1 MRRKKDER
9 KTYLKQI
16 SHKKAFKR
24 IISFALSFSILFGS
38 VPLENISDEL
48 RDIDL
53 HFSFFEVAHAS
64 NPDVGSIGRI
74 TSYEISNIYD
84 LVSLAE
90 SPAAD
95 YQYAEITFH
104 NKIEALGNENCSLGS
119 ADYPFKGKII
129 VNQTVGNAY
138 SIVLTKPLFDSIAD
152 SVEIV
157 NVNGG
162 GQELQFH
169 RCLEVSEDDQGATSY
184 AQSGTPL
191 FAANVYHDNDSG
203 ASPSTNWNISV
214 ESYTDDDGSHDY
226 TYAGLIG
233 TVHSNALV
241 TVKFTNNSSAGITC
255 DVGQGN
261 VGLICGTIEND
272 TSVTAT
278 ISGSNT
284 FYSVVC
290 NDDNGSAGRFAGSM
304 LENSSLTVIT
314 DELGFLSNKGTVKA
328 ESYAGGV
335 VGHCEKGS
343 VSFVDSNEKL
353 LTINA
358 YGNITGNIGA
368 GGYYGYYENASDAS
382 FDLTDAT
389 IDCTVDG
396 SNIGGLFG
404 ELVANADITVENAA
418 ITAKGL
424 KTGDTTSNFGG
435 IAGTYKATDLSYAL
449 DIDSVS
455 TTLTNDG
462 DVTNYGGAVGSLTDN
477 YPSYIKSNDFTNTV
491 TNCGNATVFGGLI
504 GTAANTYSLIDCG
517 SITLNTNNS
526 QLTGGGIIGKLQNGV
541 LRLTGTTNMTA
552 AKVAVGDNNGQLVGT
567 RDNALVYSVGSGSDT
582 SWTFNRYVAASQE
595 VDDIGTWGE
604 VVRVSADNVS
614 GGTLYFDP
622 ESTNHYVTVANAE
635 TSIDSADDFVSTA
648 LNIQLNTSGSHGALQ
663 FAGSTGSSS
672 LLSGII
678 SISGTIDL
686 SDTGITGFT
695 RDDGKNNEFTGTLSG
710 SSAKIELATG
720 QYYGGNIGTA
730 ELGQGKGEIF
740 RHHYTGLF
748 AKTGTGAAV
757 SDVEISGTMNVAT
770 MGTDYYIGGV
780 AAVVNDGITL
790 SNVDIGQTIN
800 ASFIAP
806 NTSDNKATTRR
817 NQYVGGLI
825 GRVNTGNKGNIT
837 LKGSAEDKLV
847 LNPVINLGGRF
858 ADSKTQYAGG
868 AIGSVSSVDTFTIEF
883 SDLESSVTINDTYT
897 ESSADILAGG
907 LVGYIAENSKN
918 NTRTVKLN
926 GITVSGSTLT
936 FTNATSHTG
945 GFLGYAWHNTNLN
958 ITENGLIVTGTNRIN
973 TSAASVGGLL
983 SKATGYWAVESKG
996 IKIDGMKITGGSTN
1010 LSPMILDGYNDTN
1023 NAIYLELQAT
1033 DSYSLGTGLTIPD
1046 STNYDDLVVDSA
1058 RDVMANG
1065 AGVISISTGDAEYSM
1080 DEVIC
1085 NGYVNQYH
1093 SGQKNNHSRY
1103 YYNVGAH
1110 KSETSGKWALLNW
1123 SLYRYAAENI
1133 RSNFANPTL
1142 SGDYDLLNVS
1152 YYPVDITGTETL
1164 TGVNVTFYADDIKNT
1179 EDIGADDRFNS
1190 TKTQHYMMHGGLFRS
1205 ISGSLT
1211 ANTVKLSGNVMSDST
1226 YTGALISGSLSGT
1239 ASLSSIEIN
1248 GVTEADASGYLL
1260 INKMTGGSLN
1270 INDLKATGY
1279 PSSNTVPVAKSL
1291 IGDVT
1296 GNGINLNFKK
1306 IKLDGRNDTG
1316 MANTALSALT
1326 TAYGTSRSIFS
1337 TATLLN
1343 KFQVDANSSGVYNF
1357 TYEDDWKNNDR
1368 YVTYGQEI
1376 ISSVENSGLQKKY
1389 YLDTVYTSKETVLYV
1404 RPDAAPTGLNDEPGN
1419 IAYANFAGDSA
1430 EFLPYVATP
1439 YNADN
1444 NYHELKVNIITDKVD
1459 AGCGTY
1465 NHPYV
1470 ISAGSQLESIAKT
1483 IRGNTGDWI
1492 SNLRLPITN
1501 VSSDADLKTLT
1512 DSHWCT
1518 NKEGCAVFTK
1528 GNDSTDYTYTNA
1540 VGTTYTWKGE
1550 WVRKYLASAYY
1561 QITQNIELSEDYVG
1575 LGVAGDDT
1583 TGIYAFRGVIVGK
1596 NENVTITNKAKPTQ
1610 FSTRNYATKGLIATS
1625 NGCVVKDLKIDAYL
1639 SNYSDSYKINYRIG
1653 EDKGYTYGGD
1663 FPSYGAVINQIMG
1676 GDNIIDNVKVDFTYQ
1691 TGDIQA
1697 IKISSKVSNT
1707 DKSYETTIG
1716 GYVGSVVNGGLMFR
1730 DMSDSDLTNFSVVK
1744 TNDNGVKQSANF
1756 TGDNGTVN
1764 VDSEPAGL
1772 ASGKDLKH
1780 IYVNRFV
1787 GRVINGYVVNETDHY
1802 AFSEDGKYAFAP
1814 DGINEGGTR
1823 TSTSTDIVTLKNSR
1837 KNYSIPDIDGE
1848 GTYNKLTFSQVGG
1861 STYNKVTIPDAQSF
1875 AILSM
1880 LTQSGSCSATS
1891 ETGNYKYNVSYG
1903 GDNKINFNGY
1913 GNSWTNFKATHL
1925 SDYEKIG
1932 EDGITTADT
1941 SYIASKNDTIN
1952 VQNATPYMIY
1962 KYTQSYDS
1970 KYPARCLTG
1979 RTFYIELSGTDTTY
1993 YLPDSYR
2000 GIGFLGI
2007 NYNRSNQILALSM
2020 KVFAM
2025 DGKGKTIDMNTFTP
2039 MYGKENDVYYNKNV
2053 SADIQNGVALFNR
2066 LFMRRVNDNNETT
2079 DAKYTDDYI
2088 VKDFNITGYIS
2099 AAGYNTGG
2107 TKYYPAKGNNFQDS
2121 HNKFYTTGGLVAY
2134 HSDND
2139 RANARFYNF
2148 ADINFNDLT
2157 IDSTSCAGAFI
2168 PFIQDG
2174 MIFINNCNA
2183 TNLTVMGS
2191 GRTGGFIGT
2200 ADGSQSNFISG
2211 LHINANVSNAKT
2223 ELKNI
2228 NIIQTKVSEDDNR
2241 SQYVGGI
2248 IGSYWGHQIPGYK
2261 SSNNKVTGTKDEFGN
2276 LSSFIFKN
2284 ITITSD
2290 NTAGSYIGN
2299 KKSYGKVGGIIGN
2312 DEKSMGCVIFNCKIE
2327 KTNIQGAVTGGILG
2341 STHLDL
2347 QGNSYETD
2355 YARFRVVN
2363 CEVSGDKDE
2372 QGIPKYT
2379 ITGNRF
2385 AGGVVGYD
2393 GDDKTDFSPIF
2404 NDQTYQ
2410 YKIDGCYVHD
2420 YNITMS
2426 AVDNY
2431 DSYGVAGLLGGSE
2444 VNNST
2449 IVNSKV
2455 DNCII
2460 TDKTSKEKR
2469 GLGGIIGYANE
2480 GNGLKGFNIV
2490 ISNNKLQNTAVS
2502 DDTKIG
2508 NLIGFAVE
2516 DTFTIQIAGYARKD
2530 NKQINGSETVDVT
2543 YDIGRATGT
2552 DQMPSGYGSSY
2563 LVYADYTGKSFD
2575 IPWSFTEKQKVSGLK
2590 ASGTTNVSSMGAA
2603 PYATVKPI
2611 DGMGTGEF
2619 IIGDGAVLSTNGII
2633 ANAIVNGTDYSIF
2646 SDDDQTKVKAMFNAD
2661 SDANIRLTTY
2671 ETELGEG
2678 SAPNGVD
2685 FPVISIS
2692 DTTNYKDYFNAY
2704 AHVITNTPSDKDYFE
2719 SADNTNYGFDI
2730 LRCQFIGGKYQV
2742 ITGNSG
2748 ITYDNINKTLKMNSA
2763 AADTSQ
2769 ENSQITV
2776 IDLKFYDPAVANSKE
2791 VAYHVYIPVL
2801 TKKMIRFDF
2810 KSAVVSDTE
2819 YVRSLYESKFGNS
2832 TAENFDNWITMFVQ
2846 FGYYKKDLQ
2855 DSLDSGVGLYWNNE
2869 KSVRLTYTMHD
2880 SAQDSQYVLIDP
2892 NGNRDTAYYAEKGRD
2907 TAAVSTSYVNNNA
2920 VDTLSFNKFRD
2931 KDGNPTFKTVY
2942 LNDLVKLEYSTTA
2955 DSSRLVYTEAD
2966 PETDAAVICAY
2977 AYDSNGKNLK
2987 YFKPATEDNGIY
2999 ALNIVTNESGENPIV
3014 AKEQYYISM
3023 FTESQDNEDKAY
3035 KFTIQ
3040 SPRTLSGRSTS
3051 LILTSQISTLL
3062 LGDLFKQENLS
3073 LSDLNTNEIMNSS
3086 NNYLTAT
3093 VSSTISFID
3102 SANVNYVK
3110 GDITSSSSDFE
3121 LYQGFVLRLNR
3132 IGTNGRPSS
3141 AQQINGEPSVTF
3153 SDDSLLWVNDNAPFI
3168 ASPVKEVS
3176 VSEINSNGSVTVQE
3190 TYRIEFKADD
3200 DVIAKEFPSRSTNDD
3215 NSCIHISVSSNLAYN
3230 DNSKVAYSSKGNS
3243 VTNESIGYYMSLTQE
3258 AALDIEAV
3266 SQLDQYDKYGLQ
3278 SGNTSTLGINAKYL
3292 EENVDAETIQADIR
3306 FDLSRYPNINA
3317 ANKVVFSIGLEQK
3330 QDSETNVNGVYNSVD
3345 LNYYLNNVM
3354 LLDDSGSTE
3363 IGEFTSGNNN
3373 TLTFT
3378 KDNNGNW
3385 TAEFGDK
3392 TVGLDYYPDMK
3403 MFTAVLMFDVKTGDE
3418 LKKINGYLF
3427 SNYKITLNA
3436 QLYTGDD
3443 LFAEK
3448 SYAYDTL
3455 VYTNAKINAEF
3466 VNAS

>member
-24 IISFALSFSILFGS
+24 IISFALSFAILFGS
-38 VPLENISDEL
+38 APLENISDEL

-64 NPDVGSIGRI
+64 NPDVGSLGRI
-74 TSYEISNIYD
+74 TSYEISSIDD

-90 SPAAD
+90 NPAAD
-95 YQYAEITFH
+95 YQYAEITFY
-104 NKIEALGNENCSLGS
+104 NNIEALGNENCSLGS

-169 RCLEVSEDDQGATSY
+169 RCLEVSENDQGATTY
-184 AQSGTPL
+184 VESGTPL

-214 ESYTDDDGSHDY
+214 ESYTDDDVSHDY

-233 TVHSNALV
+233 TVHSNARV
-241 TVKFTNNSSAGITC
+241 TVKFTNNSSADITG

-290 NDDNGSAGRFAGSM
+290 KDDNGSAGRFAGSM

-314 DELGFLSNKGTVKA
+314 DELGFLSNNGTVTA

-343 VSFVDSNEKL
+343 VSFVDSNENL

-389 IDCTVDG
+389 INCTVDG

-435 IAGTYKATDLSYAL
+435 IAGTYNATDLSYAL

-504 GTAANTYSLIDCG
+504 GTTANTYSLIDCG

-663 FAGSTGSSS
+663 FAGSTDSSS

-695 RDDGKNNEFTGTLSG
+695 RDDGVNNEFTGMLSG

-730 ELGQGKGEIF
+730 ELDQGKGEIF
-740 RHHYTGLF
+740 RHQYIGLF
-748 AKTGTGAAV
+748 AKTGTDASF
-757 SDVEISGTMNVAT
+757 SDVEIAGTVNVAPRKD
-770 MGTDYYIGGV
+770 GFYIGGL
-780 AAVVNDGITL
+780 AAVVNDGASVT
-790 SNVDIGQTIN
+790 NVDITESMTIDMKN
-800 ASFIAP
+800 KQEYVGGMFGLVDSNSSNNIELKGNSSSDTLEIKP
-806 NTSDNKATTRR
+806 NITITGTSADEQYIGGAIGNISSVKTFGIDLANVTVATRLTSSRSGTDCAA
-817 NQYVGGLI
+817 GGLI
-825 GRVNTGNKGNIT
+825 GRIAVNS
-837 LKGSAEDKLV
+837 GS
-847 LNPVINLGGRF
+847 
-858 ADSKTQYAGG
+858 
-868 AIGSVSSVDTFTIEF
+868 
-883 SDLESSVTINDTYT
+883 
-897 ESSADILAGG
+897 
-907 LVGYIAENSKN
+907 
-918 NTRTVKLN
+918 NTRTVTLN
-926 GITVSGSTLT
+926 GVTVSGSTLT
-936 FTNATSHTG
+936 FTNAESHTG
-945 GFLGYAWHNTNLN
+945 GFLGYAWHNTNVVFAGS
-958 ITENGLIVTGTNRIN
+958 GLSVSGTNTLN
-973 TSAASVGGLL
+973 TSAEYVGGLL
-983 SKATGYWAVESKG
+983 SRATGYWAVPSNG
-996 IKIDGMKITGGSTN
+996 ISITGMSITGGRTG
-1010 LSPMILDGYNDTN
+1010 LSPLILDGYNDTN

-1033 DSYSLGTGLTIPD
+1033 DSYQLSTGLTIPD
-1046 STNYDDLVVDSA
+1046 STNYDELVVYTAS
-1058 RDVMANG
+1058 DVMTNG
-1065 AGVISISTGDAEYSM
+1065 SGVISISTGNAEYSM
-1080 DEVIC
+1080 NKTTC
-1085 NGYVNQYH
+1085 NGYVNKYH
-1093 SGQKNNHSRY
+1093 TKQNNSYSRY

-1110 KSETSGKWALLNW
+1110 KTATTGKWALLNW
-1123 SLYRYAAENI
+1123 SLYRYAAANI

-1152 YYPVDITGTETL
+1152 YYPIDISGTESL
-1164 TGVNVTFYADDIKNT
+1164 SGVNVTFHADSIKTT
-1179 EDIGADDRFNS
+1179 EDIGTDDRLNS
-1190 TKTQHYMMHGGLFRS
+1190 AATQHYMMHGGLFRNVT
-1205 ISGSLT
+1205 GTLT
-1211 ANTVKLSGNVMSDST
+1211 VSNMTLSGNVMSDST
-1226 YTGALISGSLSGT
+1226 YTGALISASLSGT

-1248 GVTEADASGYLL
+1248 GVTEANENGYLL

-1306 IKLDGRNDTG
+1306 IKLDGRNATG
-1316 MANTALSALT
+1316 SSNNALSGLT

-1343 KFQVDANSSGVYNF
+1343 KFEVDANSSGVYNF
-1357 TYEDDWKNNDR
+1357 SYADDWGGGR

-1389 YLDTVYTSKETVLYV
+1389 YLDTVYTSKDTVLYV
-1404 RPDAAPTGLNDEPGN
+1404 RPDAAPTATSGE
-1419 IAYANFAGDSA
+1419 YSNFGGASA
-1430 EFLPYVATP
+1430 EFLPYIATS
-1439 YNADN
+1439 YDADN

-1465 NHPYV
+1465 NHPYA
-1470 ISAGSQLESIAKT
+1470 ISSGSQLESIAKT
-1483 IRGNTGDWI
+1483 IRGNDGEWI
-1492 SNLRLPITN
+1492 LNLRLPIAIEN
-1501 VSSDADLKTLT
+1501 VSDDESLNRLT
-1512 DSHWCT
+1512 NSHWCDH
-1518 NKEGCAVFTK
+1518 KEGCAIFTYNK
-1528 GNDSTDYTYTNA
+1528 DDSNNITYTYTDA
-1540 VGTTYTWKGE
+1540 SDTTYTWNGSQ
-1550 WVRKYLASAYY
+1550 VRKYLASAYY
-1561 QITQNIELSEDYVG
+1561 QITQDIELSEDYVG

-1596 NENVTITNKAKPTQ
+1596 NENVTVTNKAKKTA
-1610 FSTRNYATKGLIATS
+1610 SRVSGATYNENTIGLIAIS
-1625 NGCVVKDLKIDAYL
+1625 HGSVVKNLKIAVTL
-1639 SNYSDSYKINYRIG
+1639 SDTDKYNYRSNANAAYAYN
-1653 EDKGYTYGGD
+1653 DA
-1663 FPSYGAVINQIMG
+1663 FPNYGAVINKIMG
-1676 GDNIIDNVKVDFTYQ
+1676 GDNIIDNVSVTFNKDFKVRNDNDFRAT
-1691 TGDIQA
+1691 
-1697 IKISSKVSNT
+1697 V
-1707 DKSYETTIG
+1707 G
-1716 GYVGSVVNGGLMFR
+1716 GYVGCVVNGGLMFR
-1730 DMSDSDLTNFSVVK
+1730 NVADTDLTNFKVIKVD
-1744 TNDNGVKQSANF
+1744 NNGVSQSADF
-1756 TGDNGTVN
+1756 TGDNGA
-1764 VDSEPAGL
+1764 VDIANEPSGL

-1780 IYVNRFV
+1780 IYINRFV

-1802 AFSEDGKYAFAP
+1802 AFSEDGKYAFAS
-1814 DGINEGGTR
+1814 DGISEGGTR
-1823 TSTSTDIVTLKNSR
+1823 TSTPTDIVTLHNSR
-1837 KNYSIPDIDGE
+1837 KNYTIPDIDGE
-1848 GTYNKLTFSQVGG
+1848 GDYNKLTFSQVGG
-1861 STYNKVTIPDAQSF
+1861 TYNKVTIPDAQSF

-1891 ETGNYKYNVSYG
+1891 ENGNYKYNFSYG
-1903 GDNKINFNGY
+1903 GGDKIDNFNGY
-1913 GNSWTNFKATHL
+1913 GDSLPNFKATHW
-1925 SDYEKIG
+1925 SDYENIG

-1941 SYIASKNDTIN
+1941 SYIASTNDTIN
-1952 VQNATPYMIY
+1952 VKNATPYMIY
-1962 KYTQSYDS
+1962 KYTQSYNGN
-1970 KYPARCLTG
+1970 YPARCLTG
-1979 RTFYIELSGTDTTY
+1979 RTFYMELSGTDTTY
-1993 YLPDSYR
+1993 YLPDSFR
-2000 GIGFLGI
+2000 GIGFVGLDKKNHSTQI
-2007 NYNRSNQILALSM
+2007 YNLSM
-2020 KVFAM
+2020 KVFAF
-2025 DGKGKTIDMNTFTP
+2025 DGESKTIDINSFLP
-2039 MYGKENDVYYNKNV
+2039 MYEKNNDPYYYSNTKNG
-2053 SADIQNGVALFNR
+2053 DIQNGIALFNR
-2066 LFMRRVNDNNETT
+2066 LFMRGVNNNNKTT

-2099 AAGYNTGG
+2099 AAGYNTEG
-2107 TKYYPAKGNNFQDS
+2107 TKYYPDKGKNFQDS
-2121 HNKFYTTGGLVAY
+2121 HSKFYTTGGLVAY
-2134 HSDND
+2134 HSDSD
-2139 RANARFYNF
+2139 RGNAKFYNF

-2200 ADGSQSNFISG
+2200 ADGSQGGFISG

-2228 NIIQTKVSEDDNR
+2228 NIIQTKVSGDDKR

-2261 SSNNKVTGTKDEFGN
+2261 LSNNKVTGTKDDFGN

-2312 DEKSMGCVIFNCKIE
+2312 DEKSMGCVILNCKIE

-2347 QGNSYETD
+2347 QGNTATTD

-2404 NDQTYQ
+2404 NHQTYQ

-2426 AVDNY
+2426 AVDDY
-2431 DSYGVAGLLGGSE
+2431 ASYGVAGLLGGSE

-2469 GLGGIIGYANE
+2469 GLGGIIGYAKE
-2480 GNGLKGFNIV
+2480 DNGLKGFNIV

-2508 NLIGFAVE
+2508 NLIGFAEE

-2590 ASGTTNVSSMGAA
+2590 TSGTTNVSSMGAA

-2619 IIGDGAVLSTNGII
+2619 ITGDGAVLSTNGII

-2646 SDDDQTKVKAMFNAD
+2646 SDDDQTKVQAMLNAD

-2880 SAQDSQYVLIDP
+2880 SAQDSEYVLIDP

-2920 VDTLSFNKFRD
+2920 VDTLLFNKFRD

-2987 YFKPATEDNGIY
+2987 YFKPATEDNGTY

-3062 LGDLFKQENLS
+3062 LGDLFKQENMS

-3110 GDITSSSSDFE
+3110 GDITSSTSDFK

-3132 IGTNGRPSS
+3132 IGTNGLRSS

-3153 SDDSLLWVNDNAPFI
+3153 SDNSLLWVNDNAPFI

-3258 AALDIEAV
+3258 AALDLEAV

-3292 EENVDAETIQADIR
+3292 EENVGAETIQADIR

-3330 QDSETNVNGVYNSVD
+3330 KDSETNVNGVYKSVD
-3345 LNYYLNNVM
+3345 LNDYLNNVM
-3354 LLDDSGSTE
+3354 MLDDSGSTE
-3363 IGEFTSGNNN
+3363 IGEFTSGNQN

-3392 TVGLDYYPDMK
+3392 TVELDYYPDMK

-3448 SYAYDTL
+3448 SYASDTL

-3466 VNAS
+3466 VNES

>member
-24 IISFALSFSILFGS
+24 IISFALSFAILFGS
-38 VPLENISDEL
+38 APLENISDEL

-64 NPDVGSIGRI
+64 NPDVGSLGRI
-74 TSYEISNIYD
+74 TSYEISNIDD
-84 LVSLAE
+84 LVSLAKN
-90 SPAAD
+90 PAAD
-95 YQYAEITFH
+95 YQYAEITFY
-104 NKIEALGNENCSLGS
+104 NNIEALGNENCSLGS

-169 RCLEVSEDDQGATSY
+169 RCLEVSENDQGATSY
-184 AQSGTPL
+184 VESGTPL

-214 ESYTDDDGSHDY
+214 ESYTDDDVSHDY

-233 TVHSNALV
+233 TVHSNARV
-241 TVKFTNNSSAGITC
+241 TVKFTNNSSANITG

-284 FYSVVC
+284 FYSVMC
-290 NDDNGSAGRFAGSM
+290 KDDNGSAGRFAGSM

-314 DELGFLSNKGTVKA
+314 DELSFLSNNGTVTAK
-328 ESYAGGV
+328 SYAGGV

-343 VSFVDSNEKL
+343 VSFVDSNENL

-389 IDCTVDG
+389 INCTVDG

-404 ELVANADITVENAA
+404 ELVANADITVKNAE

-504 GTAANTYSLIDCG
+504 GTTANTYSLIDCG

-663 FAGSTGSSS
+663 FAGSTDSSS

-695 RDDGKNNEFTGTLSG
+695 RDDGENNKFTGTLSG

-730 ELGQGKGEIF
+730 ELDQGKGEIF
-740 RHHYTGLF
+740 RHRYIGLF
-748 AKTGTGAAV
+748 AKTGTGASF
-757 SDVEISGTMNVAT
+757 SDVEIAGTVNVAPRKD
-770 MGTDYYIGGV
+770 GFYIGGL
-780 AAVVNDGITL
+780 AAVVNDGASVT
-790 SNVDIGQTIN
+790 NVDITESMTIDMKN
-800 ASFIAP
+800 KQEYVGGMFGLVDSNSSNNIKLKGNPSSDTLEIKP
-806 NTSDNKATTRR
+806 NITITGTSADEQYIGGAIGNISSVKTFGIDLANVTVATRLTSSRSGTDCAA
-817 NQYVGGLI
+817 GGLI
-825 GRVNTGNKGNIT
+825 GRIAVNS
-837 LKGSAEDKLV
+837 GS
-847 LNPVINLGGRF
+847 
-858 ADSKTQYAGG
+858 
-868 AIGSVSSVDTFTIEF
+868 
-883 SDLESSVTINDTYT
+883 
-897 ESSADILAGG
+897 
-907 LVGYIAENSKN
+907 
-918 NTRTVKLN
+918 NTRTVTLN
-926 GITVSGSTLT
+926 GVTVSGSTLT
-936 FTNATSHTG
+936 FTNAESHTG
-945 GFLGYAWHNTNLN
+945 GFLGYAWHNTNVVFAGS
-958 ITENGLIVTGTNRIN
+958 GLSVSGTNTLN
-973 TSAASVGGLL
+973 TSAEYVGGLL
-983 SKATGYWAVESKG
+983 SRATGYWAVPSNG
-996 IKIDGMKITGGSTN
+996 ISITGMSITGGRTG
-1010 LSPMILDGYNDTN
+1010 LSPLILDGYYDTS
-1023 NAIYLELQAT
+1023 NAIYLELQAI
-1033 DSYSLGTGLTIPD
+1033 DSYSLGTGLTIPA
-1046 STNYDDLVVDSA
+1046 STNYDDLVVYSA
-1058 RDVMANG
+1058 SDVMANG

-1080 DEVIC
+1080 DEVTC

-1093 SGQKNNHSRY
+1093 SGQKNNRSRY

-1110 KSETSGKWALLNW
+1110 KTATTGKWALLNW
-1123 SLYRYAAENI
+1123 SLYRYAAANI

-1152 YYPVDITGTETL
+1152 YYPIDISGTESL
-1164 TGVNVTFYADDIKNT
+1164 SGVNVTFHADSIKTT
-1179 EDIGADDRFNS
+1179 EDIGTDDRLNS
-1190 TKTQHYMMHGGLFRS
+1190 AATQHYMMHGGLFRS

-1248 GVTEADASGYLL
+1248 GVTEANENGYLL

-1343 KFQVDANSSGVYNF
+1343 KFEVDANSSGVYNF
-1357 TYEDDWKNNDR
+1357 SYADDWGGGR

-1376 ISSVENSGLQKKY
+1376 ISSDENARLQKKY
-1389 YLDTVYTSKETVLYV
+1389 YLDTVYTSKDTVLYV
-1404 RPDAAPTGLNDEPGN
+1404 RPDAAPTATSGE
-1419 IAYANFAGDSA
+1419 YSNFAGDSA

-1465 NHPYV
+1465 NHPYA
-1470 ISAGSQLESIAKT
+1470 ISSGSQLESIAKT
-1483 IRGNTGDWI
+1483 IRGNDGEWI
-1492 SNLRLPITN
+1492 LNLRLPIAN
-1501 VSSDADLKTLT
+1501 VSNDNSLKTLT
-1512 DSHWCT
+1512 NSHWCDP
-1518 NKEGCAVFTK
+1518 KEGCAIFTYNK
-1528 GNDSTDYTYTNA
+1528 DDSNNITYTYTDA
-1540 VGTTYTWKGE
+1540 SDTTYTWNGSQ
-1550 WVRKYLASAYY
+1550 VRKYLASAYY

-1596 NENVTITNKAKPTQ
+1596 NENVTITNKAKKTA
-1610 FSTRNYATKGLIATS
+1610 SGNNENTIGLIAIS
-1625 NGCVVKDLKIDAYL
+1625 HGSVVKNLKIAVTL
-1639 SNYSDSYKINYRIG
+1639 SDTDKYNYRSYANAAYAYN
-1653 EDKGYTYGGD
+1653 DA
-1663 FPSYGAVINQIMG
+1663 FPNYGAVINKIMG
-1676 GDNIIDNVKVDFTYQ
+1676 GDNIIDNVSVTFDEDFKVRNNNDYKAT
-1691 TGDIQA
+1691 
-1697 IKISSKVSNT
+1697 V
-1707 DKSYETTIG
+1707 G
-1716 GYVGSVVNGGLMFR
+1716 GYVGCVVNGGLMFR
-1730 DMSDSDLTNFSVVK
+1730 NVADTDLTKFKVIKV
-1744 TNDNGVKQSANF
+1744 NDKGESQSADF
-1756 TGDNGTVN
+1756 IGDNGA
-1764 VDSEPAGL
+1764 VDITNEPSGL
-1772 ASGKDLKH
+1772 ASGKDLEH

-1787 GRVINGYVVNETDHY
+1787 GRVINGYVVNETNHY
-1802 AFSEDGKYAFAP
+1802 AFSEDGKYAFAS
-1814 DGINEGGTR
+1814 DGISEGGTR
-1823 TSTSTDIVTLKNSR
+1823 TSTPTDIVTLHNSR
-1837 KNYSIPDIDGE
+1837 KNYTIPDIDGE
-1848 GTYNKLTFSQVGG
+1848 GDYNKLTFSKVGG
-1861 STYNKVTIPDAQSF
+1861 TYNKVTIPDAQSF

-1903 GDNKINFNGY
+1903 GDNNINFNGY
-1913 GNSWTNFKATHL
+1913 GNSLTNFKATHL

-1952 VQNATPYMIY
+1952 EQNATPYMIY

-1979 RTFYIELSGTDTTY
+1979 RTFYMELSGTDTTY
-1993 YLPDSYR
+1993 YLPDSFR
-2000 GIGFLGI
+2000 GIGFVGLDK
-2007 NYNRSNQILALSM
+2007 NHSNQIYHLSM
-2020 KVFAM
+2020 KVFSF
-2025 DGKGKTIDMNTFTP
+2025 DGKSKVIDVNSFLP
-2039 MYGKENDVYYNKNV
+2039 MYEKDKDPYYNINTKNG
-2053 SADIQNGVALFNR
+2053 DIQNGIALFNR
-2066 LFMRRVNDNNETT
+2066 LFMRGVNNNNQTT
-2079 DAKYTDDYI
+2079 DAKYTNDYI

-2099 AAGYNTGG
+2099 AAGYNTEG
-2107 TKYYPAKGNNFQDS
+2107 TKYYPAKGKNFQDS
-2121 HNKFYTTGGLVAY
+2121 HSKFYTTGGLVAY
-2134 HSDND
+2134 HSDSD
-2139 RANARFYNF
+2139 RKNAKFYNF

-2200 ADGSQSNFISG
+2200 ADGSNSSPSG

-2228 NIIQTKVSEDDNR
+2228 NIIQTKVSGDDNR

-2248 IGSYWGHQIPGYK
+2248 IGSYWGHQIPGYQNK
-2261 SSNNKVTGTKDEFGN
+2261 NNKVTGTKDEFGN

-2312 DEKSMGCVIFNCKIE
+2312 DEKSMGCVILNCKIE

-2347 QGNSYETD
+2347 QGNTAKTD

-2404 NDQTYQ
+2404 NHQTYQ

-2426 AVDNY
+2426 AVDDY
-2431 DSYGVAGLLGGSE
+2431 ASYGVAGLLGGSE

-2480 GNGLKGFNIV
+2480 DNGLKGFNIV

-2508 NLIGFAVE
+2508 NLIGFAEE

-2619 IIGDGAVLSTNGII
+2619 ITGDGAVLSTNGII

-2646 SDDDQTKVKAMFNAD
+2646 SDDDQTKVQAMLNAD

-2920 VDTLSFNKFRD
+2920 VDTLLFNKFRD

-2987 YFKPATEDNGIY
+2987 YFKPATEDNGTY

-3110 GDITSSSSDFE
+3110 GDITSSTSDFK

-3132 IGTNGRPSS
+3132 IGTNGLRSS

-3153 SDDSLLWVNDNAPFI
+3153 SDNSLLWVNDNAPFI

-3258 AALDIEAV
+3258 AALDLEAV

-3292 EENVDAETIQADIR
+3292 EENVGAETIQADIR

-3330 QDSETNVNGVYNSVD
+3330 KDSETNVNGVYKSVD
-3345 LNYYLNNVM
+3345 LNDYLNNVM
-3354 LLDDSGSTE
+3354 MLDDSGSTE
-3363 IGEFTSGNNN
+3363 IGEFTSGNQN

-3392 TVGLDYYPDMK
+3392 TVELDYYPDMK

-3448 SYAYDTL
+3448 SYASDTL

-3466 VNAS
+3466 VNES

>member
-24 IISFALSFSILFGS
+24 IISFVLSFSILFGS
-38 VPLENISDEL
+38 TPLENISDEL

-64 NPDVGSIGRI
+64 NPDVGSKGRI
-74 TSYEISNIYD
+74 TSYEITSIGD

-90 SPAAD
+90 KPAAD
-95 YQYAEITFH
+95 YQYAEITFY
-104 NKIEALGNENCSLGS
+104 NNIEALGNENCSLGS

-138 SIVLTKPLFDSIAD
+138 SIVLAKPLFDSIAD

-162 GQELQFH
+162 GQELKFH
-169 RCLEVSEDDQGATSY
+169 RCLEVSEDDQGVTSY

-233 TVHSNALV
+233 TVHSNARV
-241 TVKFTNNSSAGITC
+241 TVKFTNNSSANITG

-314 DELGFLSNKGTVKA
+314 DELGFLSNKGTVTA
-328 ESYAGGV
+328 ERYAGGV

-343 VSFVDSNEKL
+343 VSFVDSNENL

-418 ITAKGL
+418 IIATGL
-424 KTGDTTSNFGG
+424 KTDDTTSNFGG

-477 YPSYIKSNDFTNTV
+477 YPSYIKSNDFKNTV

-517 SITLNTNNS
+517 SITLNTKNS
-526 QLTGGGIIGKLQNGV
+526 KLTGGGIIGKLQNGV
-541 LRLTGTTNMTA
+541 LRLTGTTDMTA

-622 ESTNHYVTVANAE
+622 ESTNHYVTVAKAK

-672 LLSGII
+672 LLLGSI

-695 RDDGKNNEFTGTLSG
+695 RDDGNNKEFTGKLSG

-720 QYYGGNIGTA
+720 QYYGGNIGKA

-740 RHHYTGLF
+740 RHQYIGLF
-748 AKTGTGAAV
+748 AKTGKGASF
-757 SDVEISGTMNVAT
+757 SDVEIAGTVNVAPRKD
-770 MGTDYYIGGV
+770 GFYIGGL
-780 AAVVNDGITL
+780 AAVVNDGASVT
-790 SNVDIGQTIN
+790 NVDITESMTIDMKN
-800 ASFIAP
+800 KQEYVGGMFGLVGSNSSNNIELKGNSSSDTLEIKPNITIKGTSADEQYIGGAIGNISSVNTFGIDLANVTVATRLTASRSGA
-806 NTSDNKATTRR
+806 DCAA
-817 NQYVGGLI
+817 GGLI
-825 GRVNTGNKGNIT
+825 GRIAGNSG
-837 LKGSAEDKLV
+837 
-847 LNPVINLGGRF
+847 
-858 ADSKTQYAGG
+858 
-868 AIGSVSSVDTFTIEF
+868 
-883 SDLESSVTINDTYT
+883 
-897 ESSADILAGG
+897 
-907 LVGYIAENSKN
+907 N
-918 NTRTVKLN
+918 NTRTVTLN
-926 GITVSGSTLT
+926 GVTVSGSTLT
-936 FTNATSHTG
+936 FTNAESHTG
-945 GFLGYAWHNTNLN
+945 GFLGYAWNNTNV
-958 ITENGLIVTGTNRIN
+958 EFAGSGLSVSGTNTLN
-973 TSAASVGGLL
+973 TSAEYVGGLL
-983 SKATGYWAVESKG
+983 RRATGYWAVPSKG
-996 IKIDGMKITGGSTN
+996 ISITGMSITGGGTG
-1010 LSPMILDGYNDTN
+1010 LSPLILDGYYDTS
-1023 NAIYLELQAT
+1023 NAIYLELKAR

-1046 STNYDDLVVDSA
+1046 STDYDDLVVYSA
-1058 RDVMANG
+1058 SDVMVNG

-1080 DEVIC
+1080 DEVTC

-1093 SGQKNNHSRY
+1093 SGQKNNRSRY

-1110 KSETSGKWALLNW
+1110 KTETTGKWALLNW
-1123 SLYRYAAENI
+1123 SLYRYAAANI
-1133 RSNFANPTL
+1133 RSNFENPTL

-1152 YYPVDITGTETL
+1152 YYPIDISGTESL
-1164 TGVNVTFYADDIKNT
+1164 SGVNVKFYADSIETT
-1179 EDIGADDRFNS
+1179 EDIGTDHRLNS
-1190 TKTQHYMMHGGLFRS
+1190 DATQHYMMHGGLFRNVT
-1205 ISGSLT
+1205 GTLT
-1211 ANTVKLSGNVMSDST
+1211 VSNMTLSGNVMSESK

-1239 ASLSSIEIN
+1239 ASLSSIVIN

-1316 MANTALSALT
+1316 KANTALSALT

-1343 KFQVDANSSGVYNF
+1343 KFDVDANSSGVYNF
-1357 TYEDDWKNNDR
+1357 SHNDDWKTNRN
-1368 YVTYGQEI
+1368 VTYGQEI
-1376 ISSVENSGLQKKY
+1376 ITSVENANEQKKY
-1389 YLDTVYTSKETVLYV
+1389 YLDDTYKTKDDVLFV
-1404 RPDAAPTGLNDEPGN
+1404 RPDKDPSVSANNANSE
-1419 IAYANFAGDSA
+1419 YAGFAT
-1430 EFLPYVATP
+1430 EFLPYIAPVDSDATAE
-1439 YNADN
+1439 YGF
-1444 NYHELKVNIITDKVD
+1444 HELKVNIISEKIDS
-1459 AGCGTY
+1459 GCGTY
-1465 NHPYV
+1465 NHPYA
-1470 ISAGSQLESIAKT
+1470 ISSGSQLESIAKT

-1492 SNLRLPITN
+1492 SNLRLPIADVKDDTSLNKLTN
-1501 VSSDADLKTLT
+1501 
-1512 DSHWCT
+1512 SHWC
-1518 NKEGCAVFTK
+1518 NDKKECEIFTY
-1528 GNDSTDYTYTNA
+1528 NDDSNNITYTYTDA
-1540 VGTTYTWKGE
+1540 SGKTYIWNGSQ
-1550 WVRKYLASAYY
+1550 VRKYLASAYY
-1561 QITQNIELSEDYVG
+1561 QITRDIELSEDYIG
-1575 LGVAGDDT
+1575 LGVAGNDT
-1583 TGIYAFRGVIVGK
+1583 TGNYAFRGVIVGK
-1596 NENVTITNKAKPTQ
+1596 NENVTITNKAKKTA
-1610 FSTRNYATKGLIATS
+1610 SGVSGATNNENTIGLIAIS
-1625 NGCVVKDLKIDAYL
+1625 HGSVVKNLKIAVTL
-1639 SNYSDSYKINYRIG
+1639 SDTDKYNYRSNANAAYAYN
-1653 EDKGYTYGGD
+1653 DA
-1663 FPSYGAVINQIMG
+1663 FPNYGAVINKIMG
-1676 GDNIIDNVKVDFTYQ
+1676 GDNIIDNVSVTFDEDFKVRNDNDYKAT
-1691 TGDIQA
+1691 
-1697 IKISSKVSNT
+1697 V
-1707 DKSYETTIG
+1707 G
-1716 GYVGSVVNGGLMFR
+1716 GYVGCVVNGGLMFR
-1730 DMSDSDLTNFSVVK
+1730 NVADTDLTKFKVIKV
-1744 TNDNGVKQSANF
+1744 NDNGVLQSADF
-1756 TGDNGTVN
+1756 TGDNGA
-1764 VDSEPAGL
+1764 VDIANEPSGL

-1780 IYVNRFV
+1780 IYINRFV
-1787 GRVINGYVVNETDHY
+1787 GRVINGYVVNETNHY
-1802 AFSEDGKYAFAP
+1802 AFSEDGKYAFAS
-1814 DGINEGGTR
+1814 DGISEGGTR
-1823 TSTSTDIVTLKNSR
+1823 TSTPTDIVTLHNSR
-1837 KNYSIPDIDGE
+1837 KNYTIPDIDGE
-1848 GTYNKLTFSQVGG
+1848 GDYNKLTFSQVGG

-1880 LTQSGSCSATS
+1880 LTQSGSCSATK

-1903 GDNKINFNGY
+1903 GGDKINFNGY
-1913 GNSWTNFKATHL
+1913 GDSLTNFKATHL
-1925 SDYEKIG
+1925 SDYENIG

-1941 SYIASKNDTIN
+1941 SYIASTNDTIN
-1952 VQNATPYMIY
+1952 VKNATPYMIY
-1962 KYTQSYDS
+1962 KYTQSYNGN
-1970 KYPARCLTG
+1970 YPARCLTG
-1979 RTFYIELSGTDTTY
+1979 RTFYMELSGTDTTY
-1993 YLPDSYR
+1993 YLPDSFR
-2000 GIGFLGI
+2000 GIGFVGLDKK
-2007 NYNRSNQILALSM
+2007 NHSNQIYNLSM
-2020 KVFAM
+2020 KVFSF
-2025 DGKGKTIDMNTFTP
+2025 DGKSKVIDVNSFLP
-2039 MYGKENDVYYNKNV
+2039 MYERNNDPYYNTTTKNG
-2053 SADIQNGVALFNR
+2053 DIQNGIALFNR

-2148 ADINFNDLT
+2148 AGINFNDLT

-2200 ADGSQSNFISG
+2200 ADGSQNGYISG

-2228 NIIQTKVSEDDNR
+2228 NIIQTKESGDDNR

-2312 DEKSMGCVIFNCKIE
+2312 DEKSMGCVILNCKIE

-2347 QGNSYETD
+2347 QGDTATTD

-2404 NDQTYQ
+2404 NHQTYQ

-2426 AVDNY
+2426 AVDDY
-2431 DSYGVAGLLGGSE
+2431 ASYGVAGLLGGSE

-2460 TDKTSKEKR
+2460 TDKTSKENR
-2469 GLGGIIGYANE
+2469 GLGGIIGYANKD
-2480 GNGLKGFNIV
+2480 NGLKGFNIV

-2619 IIGDGAVLSTNGII
+2619 ITGDGAVLSTNGII
-2633 ANAIVNGTDYSIF
+2633 AKAIVNGTDYSIF
-2646 SDDDQTKVKAMFNAD
+2646 SDDDQTKVQAMLNAD

-2685 FPVISIS
+2685 IPVISIS
-2692 DTTNYKDYFNAY
+2692 DTMNYKDYFNAY

-2730 LRCQFIGGKYQV
+2730 LRCQFIDGKYQV

-2791 VAYHVYIPVL
+2791 VVYHVYIPVL

-2880 SAQDSQYVLIDP
+2880 SAQDSEYVLIDP

-2907 TAAVSTSYVNNNA
+2907 TAAVSTSYVNNYA

-2987 YFKPATEDNGIY
+2987 YFKPATEDNGTY

-3102 SANVNYVK
+3102 SPNVEYVK
-3110 GDITSSSSDFE
+3110 GDITSSTSVFK

-3141 AQQINGEPSVTF
+3141 EQQINGEPSVTF
-3153 SDDSLLWVNDNAPFI
+3153 SDNSLLWVNDNAPFI

-3215 NSCIHISVSSNLAYN
+3215 NSRIHISVFSNLAYN

-3258 AALDIEAV
+3258 AALDLEAV

-3306 FDLSRYPNINA
+3306 FDMSRYPNINA

-3330 QDSETNVNGVYNSVD
+3330 QDSETNVNGVYKSVD
-3345 LNYYLNNVM
+3345 LNDYLNNVM

-3363 IGEFTSGNNN
+3363 IGEFTSGNQN

-3392 TVGLDYYPDMK
+3392 TVELDYYPDMK

-3448 SYAYDTL
+3448 SYASDTL